1 MPRVRSTKRHIGGRS
16 RPYKKRRRVGTMVTR
31 DLNLYSPP
39 VVPLMYGI
47 NTGFPQQI
55 KVRLRYVDEYVMTST
70 AGSTVTQT
78 FRMNSIFD
86 PDFTGV
92 GHQPYG
98 HDQWSPLYTT
108 YVVLG
113 SKLKATWSPLTE
125 DDVATSRGPWNVL
138 TVGDDDGSVPGSALA
153 SCELPRCDNKV
164 LGSKVGG
171 NNIKVTSLT
180 YSPVRDLGLDPFDDT
195 VGAAVGS
202 NPSRI
207 YFGSCQSNDANS
219 TTSSVMLKV
228 EMEFLV
234 LFRGS
239 KNQAQS

>member
-1 MPRVRSTKRHIGGRS
+1 M
-16 RPYKKRRRVGTMVTR
+16 RPYKKRTPVGSKVTR
-31 DLNLYSPP
+31 DLNIFSPP

-47 NTGFPQQI
+47 NTGFPQQM
-55 KVRLRYVDEYVMTST
+55 KVRLRYVDEYIMTST

-98 HDQWSPLYTT
+98 HDQWSPLYNT

-125 DDVATSRGPWNVL
+125 NDVGTSRGPWNVL
-138 TVGDDDGSVPGSALA
+138 TVGDDDGSVPGSVLA
-153 SCELPRCDNKV
+153 TCELPRCDNKV
-164 LGSKVGG
+164 VCSKLGG
-171 NNIKVTSLT
+171 NNMKVTTLT

-195 VGAAVGS
+195 VGAAVGA
-202 NPSRI
+202 NPSRV
-207 YFGSCQSNDANS
+207 YFGSCQANDINS
-219 TTSSVMLKV
+219 TTSSLMLKV
-228 EMEFLV
+228 EIEYLV